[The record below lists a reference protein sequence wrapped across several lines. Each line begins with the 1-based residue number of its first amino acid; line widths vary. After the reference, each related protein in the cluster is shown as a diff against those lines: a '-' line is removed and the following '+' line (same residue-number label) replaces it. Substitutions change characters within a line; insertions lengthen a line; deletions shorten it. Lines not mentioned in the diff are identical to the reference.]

1 MLALR
6 RMRRSDSCVIATL
19 PGTSSV
25 NAFRIWLAQ
34 YSLRRCT
41 LPSNVIFRA
50 SSSTPS
56 LWLQRTVAVT
66 TCQNLGHV
74 RSVTLLRLDLRT
86 PHIAPV
92 HGQAQCTLILRQA
105 HCALLCSF
113 CSLVQS
119 SFFHELSALSALD
132 TKRIDHPSHYL
143 SWAILTAA
151 VAALSAAQKNDP
163 NLDVISTSSQPTFR
177 LFLYA

>member
-113 CSLVQS
+113 CSLVLLFRVP
-119 SFFHELSALSALD
+119 SFMSFPRYL
-132 TKRIDHPSHYL
+132 PS
-143 SWAILTAA
+143 TR
-151 VAALSAAQKNDP
+151 NE
-163 NLDVISTSSQPTFR
+163 
-177 LFLYA
+177 